1 MKKFIL
7 MIQFFTRIPINMEI
21 DIKDDDFAKGIVYFP
36 IVGLVIAIFNV
47 LTYLLFSKIST
58 GLLPVVM
65 TVLAN
70 VLITGALHVD
80 GLADT
85 CDGIYSARKKER
97 MLEIMKDSRLGT
109 NGAVAILFDLILR
122 ITLLSSISE
131 INIIKVILITTII
144 SKTTVAVLAYISPK
158 RENGLGGL
166 FVGKVSIKNIL
177 ITLFICGMSSFLIFG
192 YMALIIIGLNVVLMI
207 IFRNYILKRLGVIS
221 GDILGAANEVSEIFI
236 LVVVII
242 MQRFLL

>member
-36 IVGLVIAIFNV
+36 IVGLVIAIVNV
-47 LTYLLFSKIST
+47 LTYLLFAKVST

-65 TVLAN
+65 AVLAN
-70 VLITGALHVD
+70 VIITGALHVD

-122 ITLLSSISE
+122 ITILSSISE
-131 INIIKVILITTII
+131 IHIIKVILVTTII
-144 SKTTVAVLAYISPK
+144 SKTMVAVL
-158 RENGLGGL
+158 
-166 FVGKVSIKNIL
+166 
-177 ITLFICGMSSFLIFG
+177 
-192 YMALIIIGLNVVLMI
+192 
-207 IFRNYILKRLGVIS
+207 
-221 GDILGAANEVSEIFI
+221 
-236 LVVVII
+236 
-242 MQRFLL
+242 